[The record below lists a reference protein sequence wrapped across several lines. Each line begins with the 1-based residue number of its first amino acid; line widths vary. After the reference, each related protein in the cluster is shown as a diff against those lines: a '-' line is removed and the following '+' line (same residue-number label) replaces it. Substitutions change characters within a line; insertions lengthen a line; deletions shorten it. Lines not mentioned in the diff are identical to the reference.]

1 MTPIDFDPTKLN
13 DFEGTQKALISVL
26 NLVEKVK
33 QENDQLQKTIQ
44 KLRDEV
50 SRLKGEQGQPDIKPS
65 KKKSNR
71 KGQQNNHSSETE
83 RRKPKQWKKGSK
95 LDKIKIDD
103 ERVLHVDKTNYQMML
118 YPKGTKLLSYKTW

>member
-50 SRLKGEQGQPDIKPS
+50 SRLRNGDLFNPQTSICHSREGGNPLL
-65 KKKSNR
+65 KKMNACLHR
-71 KGQQNNHSSETE
+71 HDNF
-83 RRKPKQWKKGSK
+83 
-95 LDKIKIDD
+95 
-103 ERVLHVDKTNYQMML
+103 RV
-118 YPKGTKLLSYKTW
+118 